1 MRNVSRLLLLLVV
14 LSVVSYTSA
23 AQGVRPPA
31 QAAQQEKAFQ
41 GILVKVEGDAKTLTV
56 RGPDNK
62 DMVFHYTDKTQVI
75 GSENVQGLAGKSG
88 TKLNITYTVERGAN
102 NAMRI
107 EMLRE

>member
-14 LSVVSYTSA
+14 LSVVSLTF

-31 QAAQQEKAFQ
+31 QAAQQEKFQ
-41 GILVKVEGDAKTLTV
+41 GILVKVDSDAKTLTA
-56 RGPDNK
+56 RGADNK
-62 DMVFHYTDKTQVI
+62 DMVFHYTDKTEVI

-88 TKLNITYTVERGAN
+88 TKVNITYTAERGAN
-102 NAMRI
+102 TAMRI

>member
-14 LSVVSYTSA
+14 LAVVSHMSA
-23 AQGVRPPA
+23 AQIVLSQAP
-31 QAAQQEKAFQ
+31 AAQQEKAFQ
-41 GILVKVEGDAKTLTV
+41 GILVKVDSDAKTLSV
-56 RGPDNK
+56 RGADNK
-62 DMVFHYTDKTQVI
+62 DMVFHYTDKTQVV

>member
-14 LSVVSYTSA
+14 LTVVSYTSA
-23 AQGVRPPA
+23 AQT
-31 QAAQQEKAFQ
+31 AQQEKAFQ
-41 GILVKVEGDAKTLTV
+41 GTLVRVDSDAKTLTA
-56 RGPDNK
+56 RGADNK
-62 DMVFHYTDKTQVI
+62 DMVFHYTDKTEVI

-102 NAMRI
+102 TAMRI

>member
-14 LSVVSYTSA
+14 VAVVSQTFV

-31 QAAQQEKAFQ
+31 QAAQQQAFQ
-41 GILVKVEGDAKTLTV
+41 GILVKVDSDAKTLTA
-56 RGPDNK
+56 RGADNK
-62 DMVFHYTDKTQVI
+62 DMVFHYTDKTEVI

-88 TKLNITYTVERGAN
+88 TKLNITYSVEKGAN
-102 NAMRI
+102 TAMKI

>member
-14 LSVVSYTSA
+14 LAVATQTFV

-31 QAAQQEKAFQ
+31 QSAQQQAFQ
-41 GILVKVEGDAKTLTV
+41 GILVKVDSDAKTLTA
-56 RGPDNK
+56 RGADNK
-62 DMVFHYTDKTQVI
+62 DMVFHYTDKTEVI

-88 TKLNITYTVERGAN
+88 TKLNITYSVERGTN
-102 NAMRI
+102 TAMKI

>member
-14 LSVVSYTSA
+14 LAVVSHTSS
-23 AQGVRPPA
+23 AQPVGPQA

-41 GILVKVEGDAKTLTV
+41 GILVKVDSDAKTLTA
-56 RGPDNK
+56 RGADNK
-62 DMVFHYTDKTQVI
+62 DMVFHYTDKTEVI

>member
-14 LSVVSYTSA
+14 LAVATQTFV

-31 QAAQQEKAFQ
+31 QSAQQAFQ
-41 GILVKVEGDAKTLTV
+41 GILVKVDSDAKTLTA
-56 RGPDNK
+56 RGADNK
-62 DMVFHYTDKTQVI
+62 DMVFHYTDKTEVI

-88 TKLNITYTVERGAN
+88 TKLNITYSVEKGAN
-102 NAMRI
+102 TAMKI